1 MAMQSTSALNR
12 NRAETRYFA
21 ITILLVLFG
30 CKSDSIVQQHGE
42 RADFSNYE
50 SFIERIADAS
60 AVELFEGLPSE
71 MGEGALLKQELAT
84 KRTFEYNGYP
94 FYEGAL
100 DLKPEDADKLTN
112 LFVKRNLAVP
122 YSGGKLCGPFHPD
135 VAIEWTCEDGK
146 YRALVCFTCH
156 EILAV
161 GPDLEAITDINST
174 KFDELRSLL
183 SKYQKN
189 RPPSKIKGA
198 RHLSVS
204 ILKAWGVNVHL
215 GVPTG
220 VKPVPTTVT
229 KIGDDE
235 YMADGIELAA
245 ADRKAI
251 SEIMASPKAFSDY
264 QPKKCVF
271 HADYALVWRSVT
283 LLICLGCDELK
294 LYSYEEPER
303 YNLSESAADEIAKVL
318 AKYRR

>member
-1 MAMQSTSALNR
+1 MSIKSTSAQNKI
-12 NRAETRYFA
+12 RAETRYYAMAF
-21 ITILLVLFG
+21 LLMLIG
-30 CKSDSIVQQHGE
+30 CMSDPVVQQYGE

-50 SFIERIADAS
+50 SFIEKIANAS
-60 AVELFEGLPSE
+60 AVELYEGLPSDF
-71 MGEGALLKQELAT
+71 GESALLKQELET
-84 KRTFEYNGYP
+84 KKTFEYNGYP
-94 FYEGAL
+94 FYKGAL
-100 DLKPEDADKLTN
+100 DLKPEDAEKLTS
-112 LFVKRNLAVP
+112 LFTKGNLAVP

-135 VAIEWTCEDGK
+135 VAIEWTCDDGK

-161 GPDLEAITDINST
+161 GPDLEAITDINSA

-183 SKYQKN
+183 SNYQKN

-198 RHLSVS
+198 RQLSVS

-220 VKPVPTTVT
+220 VKPMPAAIT

-235 YMADGIELAA
+235 YMAAGAELAA
-245 ADRKAI
+245 ADREAI
-251 SEIMASPKAFSDY
+251 VKILDSPGAFSEY
-264 QPKKCVF
+264 QPKKCLF

-294 LYSYEEPER
+294 FYSFKEPER
-303 YNLSESAADEIAKVL
+303 YDLSDRAADEIAKVL